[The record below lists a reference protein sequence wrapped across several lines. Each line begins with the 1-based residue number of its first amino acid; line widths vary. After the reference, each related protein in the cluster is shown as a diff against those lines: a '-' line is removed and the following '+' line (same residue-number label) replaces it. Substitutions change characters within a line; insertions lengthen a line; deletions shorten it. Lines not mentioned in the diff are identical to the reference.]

1 MKFNFSVSEHIKK
14 SWPLYSKNFGAM
26 VLFGLV
32 YFVAQYMMQKEGSF
46 VVLMLAIV
54 ASLVLSYTW
63 IKSLLALIG
72 GHEFRPFSKTM
83 LPRLPELWNYAKTMI
98 LTSFFTL
105 VGLILLVI
113 PGIYVAGRLVFAPY
127 IAVSKGYGAR
137 KSVRES
143 WDMTREYGWV
153 LVWKTILIGLFGF
166 VGIIALFVGILF
178 TGPMSYIV
186 KAMLY
191 KEFAKFS
198 DKENTDINTSGGVDA
213 KKKVV
218 AKEEVVEVTAEK
230 VS

>member
-1 MKFNFSVSEHIKK
+1 MKFNFSVSKHIKK
-14 SWPLYSKNFGAM
+14 AWPLYSKNFGAM

-32 YFVAQYMMQKEGSF
+32 YFVAQYIIQKEDRF
-46 VVLMLAIV
+46 AVFMLAIV

-63 IKSLLALIG
+63 IKSLLVLIG
-72 GHEFRPFSKTM
+72 EHEFKPFSKTM
-83 LPRLPELWNYAKTMI
+83 LPKLPDLWNYTKTII
-98 LTSFFTL
+98 LANFFML
-105 VGLILLVI
+105 VGFILLVI
-113 PGIYVAGRLVFAPY
+113 PGIYIAGRLVFVPY

-143 WDMTREYGWV
+143 WDMTRGHGWG
-153 LVWKTILIGLFGF
+153 LVWKTILIGLFGYI
-166 VGIIALFVGILF
+166 GIIAFVIGILF